1 MILGYINEDATL
13 TVNDGGSAVTGS
25 DSNNNNESADTT
37 GDVLANDTDA
47 DGSSSL
53 TVSAISGGTV
63 GQALTGTYGTL
74 TLNAN
79 GSYTYVANQS
89 GADGLSSLMLRQLIH
104 LLILSVMALVRQTL
118 QH

>member
-1 MILGYINEDATL
+1 M
-13 TVNDGGSAVTGS
+13 TGS

-89 GADGLSSLMLRQLIH
+89 GADGLAAVQRQLIH
-104 LLILSVMALVRQTL
+104 LLILSVMVLVRPIP